1 MDSSASATTS
11 TTTRKQLRGYGASRY
26 IARRLTASLTP
37 ITKAGNAYVYTIDQ
51 VIAAIREYRAKA
63 RIQLATK
70 QVLEKMMTQLLTRLN
85 NIVPLVIASGT
96 TEVSDVARQ
105 LLHQM
110 RRTDQALAE
119 LKATSASI
127 GQH

>member
-1 MDSSASATTS
+1 MESSAPTA
-11 TTTRKQLRGYGASRY
+11 TRKQLRGYGASHY

-37 ITKAGNAYVYTIDQ
+37 IAKVGNAYVYTIDQ
-51 VIAAIREYRAKA
+51 VIAAIREYRLKA
-63 RIQLATK
+63 RTQLATK
-70 QVLEKMMTQLLTRLN
+70 QLLEQMMVQLLTRLN
-85 NIVPLVIASGT
+85 NVVPLVSAKDST

-110 RRTDQALAE
+110 RRTDQAIAE
-119 LKATSASI
+119 LKAASAST